1 MFQNKPLG
9 SLISSH
15 VGGGTPSRQVADF
28 WNGNIPWA
36 SVKDFSDNN
45 GKLERTEEHITA
57 QGLNSS
63 SSSLIKENTIVICSR
78 MAVGKAALTK
88 IPVAINQDLKA
99 LFNKKNVNERYLL
112 KLLQWLA
119 VKIESK
125 AVGSTVKGIRISD
138 LLALETPVAPE
149 TEQPIIA
156 DVLDNLDTKIIQTEL
171 LIKKMQL
178 VKEGLL
184 NDLLTRGIGVD
195 GQLRPSFQQAPHLYK
210 KSPLGWIP
218 KEWHTGELDNALNN
232 IEAGKSPSCPDIPAH
247 TGEWGVLKVSAV
259 HPDGF
264 RAHEN
269 KLVEQTELQDQRYE
283 VKSGDLLITRANT
296 PELVGLPCLV
306 HTDRERLMLSDKT
319 LRLHVK
325 EGYEKAFIFIS
336 LTQPY
341 VRSQIQIA
349 ATGTSMSMKNIS
361 QNSLKRL
368 NMKFPPHA
376 EQVLIAE
383 RILDA
388 GRRISEENALLKKME
403 QQKAGLMD
411 DLLTGK
417 VRVTELLNHQPPAQ

>member
-184 NDLLTRGIGVD
+184 HDLLTRGIGVN
-195 GQLRPSFQQAPHLYK
+195 GKIRPTFEQAPELYK
-210 KSPLGWIP
+210 ETQLGFIP
-218 KEWHTGELDNALNN
+218 KEWEVCLLDNVAKRGSGHTPDKTNPTYWNGGIKWVSLADSNKLDDYYIFETDKEISELGVAN
-232 IEAGKSPSCPDIPAH
+232 SSAVVHKKGTVVLSRDAGIGKSAILGEDMAVSQHFISWSCLPKLSNSYLYFWLQKMKPTFEAIAMGSTIKTIGLPYFKSLYIPLPSLDEQQLIFNVQVQAMSKQKQHEC
-247 TGEWGVLKVSAV
+247 ELK
-259 HPDGF
+259 
-264 RAHEN
+264 
-269 KLVEQTELQDQRYE
+269 KLTEL
-283 VKSGDLLITRANT
+283 
-296 PELVGLPCLV
+296 
-306 HTDRERLMLSDKT
+306 
-319 LRLHVK
+319 
-325 EGYEKAFIFIS
+325 
-336 LTQPY
+336 
-341 VRSQIQIA
+341 
-349 ATGTSMSMKNIS
+349 
-361 QNSLKRL
+361 
-368 NMKFPPHA
+368 
-376 EQVLIAE
+376 
-383 RILDA
+383 
-388 GRRISEENALLKKME
+388 
-403 QQKAGLMD
+403 KAGLMD
-411 DLLTGK
+411 DLLTGR
-417 VRVTELLNHQPPAQ
+417 VRVTELLNQKPKAQ